1 MPLPSFLQRFRRQ
14 PAARQAAAEALPA
27 SAMDVEAA
35 RVRARRRLIG
45 MAVLVGAGVIGFPW
59 LFETQPRPMSGDIQ
73 IVQGQP
79 GADSGADLQISGA
92 PPQRSSRSASG
103 RVAVSGIVEPPAAA
117 PVQDEPAA
125 TVAPEEKP
133 VTRPEGKPEPRP
145 AESRVEKAPEK
156 PVAKAADKLAAKPAV
171 KDATKESAKEPA
183 KDAPK
188 VASKGEGKA
197 EAKAADKDK
206 PGTRY
211 VVQFGAFAE
220 ASSAHEAR
228 MKVERLGL
236 KTYTQQVD
244 TPAGKRIRVRMG
256 PFADKAEADKAMAT
270 LRKAGL
276 SGAVLTL

>member
-14 PAARQAAAEALPA
+14 TAARQTAAEALPA
-27 SAMDVEAA
+27 SAMDVEAT

-45 MAVLVGAGVIGFPW
+45 MAVLVGSGVIGFPW

-73 IVQGQP
+73 IVQGQSA
-79 GADSGADLQISGA
+79 ADSGSDLQISGV
-92 PPQRSSRSASG
+92 PPQRSPRSASG

-117 PVQDEPAA
+117 PVQDEPA

-133 VTRPEGKPEPRP
+133 VTRPAGKPEPRP
-145 AESRVEKAPEK
+145 AESKIEKVPEK
-156 PVAKAADKLAAKPAV
+156 PVAKAADKPAAKPAV
-171 KDATKESAKEPA
+171 KEAAKESAREPA

-188 VASKGEGKA
+188 AAGKGEGKA
-197 EAKAADKDK
+197 ESKAVDKDK

-220 ASSAHEAR
+220 AGTAHEAR

>member
-14 PAARQAAAEALPA
+14 TAARQAASEALPA
-27 SAMDVEAA
+27 SAMDVEAT

-45 MAVLVGAGVIGFPW
+45 MAVLVGSGVIGFPW

-73 IVQGQP
+73 IVQGQSA
-79 GADSGADLQISGA
+79 ADSGTDLQISGV
-92 PPQRSSRSASG
+92 PPQRSPRSASG

-117 PVQDEPAA
+117 PVQDEPA

-133 VTRPEGKPEPRP
+133 VTWPASKPEPRP

-171 KDATKESAKEPA
+171 KDATKESAK
-183 KDAPK
+183 DAPK
-188 VASKGEGKA
+188 VAGKGEGKA
-197 EAKAADKDK
+197 EGKAESKAVDKDK

-220 ASSAHEAR
+220 AGTAHEAR

>member
-14 PAARQAAAEALPA
+14 TAARQTAAEALPA
-27 SAMDVEAA
+27 SAMDVEAT

-45 MAVLVGAGVIGFPW
+45 MAVLVGSGVIGFPW

-73 IVQGQP
+73 IVQGQSA
-79 GADSGADLQISGA
+79 ADSGTDLQISGV
-92 PPQRSSRSASG
+92 PPQRSPRSASG

-117 PVQDEPAA
+117 PVQDEPA

-133 VTRPEGKPEPRP
+133 VTWPASKPEPRP

-171 KDATKESAKEPA
+171 KDATKESAK
-183 KDAPK
+183 DAPK
-188 VASKGEGKA
+188 VAGKGEGKA
-197 EAKAADKDK
+197 EGKAADKDK

-220 ASSAHEAR
+220 AGTAHEAR